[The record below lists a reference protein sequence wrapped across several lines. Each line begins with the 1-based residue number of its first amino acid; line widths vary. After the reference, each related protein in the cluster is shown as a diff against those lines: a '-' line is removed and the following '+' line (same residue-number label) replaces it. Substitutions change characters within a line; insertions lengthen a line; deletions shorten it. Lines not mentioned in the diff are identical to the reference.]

1 MNFIT
6 LLQYLPI
13 IISTVKQVE
22 VSFPLAG
29 KGAAKLEAVISILE
43 LVDGGVLLNFRQSIP
58 KLIGII
64 VTLLNK
70 TGSFKT

>member
-13 IISTVKQVE
+13 IVPTIKQVE
-22 VSFPLAG
+22 LAFPLSG
-29 KGAAKLEAVISILE
+29 QGAAKLEAVLSILE
-43 LVDGGVLLNFRQSIP
+43 LADGGVLLNFRQNLP